1 MIWDLEGFDSVSM
14 VCFMDSSSGDSLRGI
29 RFPPP
34 WAFVFVFFWRGVAA
48 FVFVF
53 VLGRFL
59 FVLGRLEEDS
69 SLAATRWAH
78 PIRKGFSG
86 MSQPS
91 TMADADTFFLERF
104 RNLLRAHRRASSSSD
119 GIVLVVE
126 GGCCCCVCR
135 CCGDD
140 ADEPFGAVGGF
151 KSGLGLCFFLAGV
164 AVPVL

>member
-1 MIWDLEGFDSVSM
+1 M

-34 WAFVFVFFWRGVAA
+34 WAFVFFRRGVGVSSSRAFL
-48 FVFVF
+48 FVF
-53 VLGRFL
+53 LL
-59 FVLGRLEEDS
+59 VLGRLEEDS

-91 TMADADTFFLERF
+91 TMADADTFFLRRF
-104 RNLLRAHRRASSSSD
+104 RNLLRAHRRASSSSSD
-119 GIVLVVE
+119 GIVFVVE
-126 GGCCCCVCR
+126 GGCCCC

-140 ADEPFGAVGGF
+140 DDDDEPFGAVGGF
-151 KSGLGLCFFLAGV
+151 KSGLGLCFLLAGV
-164 AVPVL
+164 AVAVL